1 MKGTLMYTGFVGTG
15 LEDEF
20 LRLVMPVL
28 DRSVRCGEAGRS
40 QGQTRLAKS
49 LFRPFLESW
58 RLGLL

>member
-1 MKGTLMYTGFVGTG
+1 MYTGFVGTG

-28 DRSVRCGEAGRS
+28 DRSVRCGEARRS

-58 RLGLL
+58 RLRLL